1 MKLKLLAAVA
11 GVMLIASPAL
21 AASTTVEFADKA
33 SGNKIVV
40 TFDDAGMATG
50 ADGSAPVPY
59 TLDQATKTL
68 CSTYQDQPVCITFD
82 AIGDQV
88 GFKTPYKDD
97 KGNSGVATITAKAP

>member
-11 GVMLIASPAL
+11 GMMLIASPAL
-21 AASTTVEFADKA
+21 AASTTVEFANKA
-33 SGNKIVV
+33 GGAPVVV

-50 ADGSAPVPY
+50 ADGTAVPY

-68 CSTYQDQPVCITFD
+68 CSTYMDQPICITFD